1 MLYLRDKLTND
12 KNMTRTSFAGL
23 DLKSPIIVG
32 SNSQTASIDKILEFE
47 SAGAGAVA
55 LKSLFQESIER
66 EIASAVSDEHPEAN
80 DYISAY
86 VGARALEDYVNLIK
100 TAKSRVSIPVIASI
114 ACNTDG
120 KWEEFSKTIEQAGAD
135 ALELN
140 VMSLCT
146 ARNGKPGDFEQMHI
160 DIEKMSF
167 TTGDPFTNASDLAS
181 NLRWAGIVS
190 ASVKKLDVA
199 VSGGVQGWE
208 GIVKSVLCGAAAV
221 EVASAIIRNGAKW
234 ITEANEGLSAWMKG
248 KSFGA
253 IADFRGKMNASDP
266 ENADKL
272 FRTQFLKYFSSVH

>member
-1 MLYLRDKLTND
+1 
-12 KNMTRTSFAGL
+12 
-23 DLKSPIIVG
+23 
-32 SNSQTASIDKILEFE
+32 
-47 SAGAGAVA
+47 
-55 LKSLFQESIER
+55 
-66 EIASAVSDEHPEAN
+66 
-80 DYISAY
+80 
-86 VGARALEDYVNLIK
+86 
-100 TAKSRVSIPVIASI
+100 
-114 ACNTDG
+114 
-120 KWEEFSKTIEQAGAD
+120 
-135 ALELN
+135 
-140 VMSLCT
+140 
-146 ARNGKPGDFEQMHI
+146 
-160 DIEKMSF
+160 MSF